1 MQKTGKFS
9 LALVAGLALSA
20 ISARADAGLSSTD
33 LNISALLQV
42 SDASGNP
49 PTNPS
54 TLLFDNRPRPDGS
67 LTPVTAPDGHQVTWG
82 EWAGVQGQG
91 RAGVVCITQGS
102 YVSIRISG
110 LIPNGLYTVWI
121 PIFKAPGFDA
131 ANFPVNVTAAGP
143 LGAQDGTENS
153 FVADQNGVG
162 RIHGVLPPGMLD
174 GPIPGPFDGCLTDEF
189 EFHLHIAYHID
200 QMTHGHLPGPMY
212 TWVLLGLFDFKPP
225 QPAQPFLRNTQS
237 TADLGLFRTF
247 GDSTG
252 AAPTDDGTLLFVR
265 GGNCTNTSTPIL
277 APDGHHV
284 NFGEWNDVAGLAE
297 VKCIPEGT
305 AVSLHVSGLIPNG
318 QYSSWVV
325 VFKAPGFNPDPT
337 LPNPPAANAIT
348 AGPLGLPD
356 GSQNGFVAD
365 ANGNGHILAILP
377 PGPGTLIN
385 IVPFDSCLTD
395 EVEFGVHIA
404 YHIDGATHGPVQGP
418 PCTWAVQRIWEF
430 KP

>member
-1 MQKTGKFS
+1 MKRIGKFS

-33 LNISALLQV
+33 LNLFARLDV
-42 SDASGNP
+42 GDASGNP
-49 PTNPS
+49 ATSPG
-54 TLLFDNRPRPDGS
+54 TLLFNNRPRPDGT
-67 LTPVTAPDGHQVTWG
+67 LAPVTAPDGHQITWG
-82 EWAGVQGQG
+82 EWSAAEGQG

-102 YVSIRISG
+102 YVSVRVSG
-110 LIPNGLYTVWI
+110 LIPNGQYSIWI
-121 PIFKAPGFDA
+121 AVLDA
-131 ANFPVNVTAAGP
+131 HGNSTAVGA
-143 LGAQDGTENS
+143 LGAQDGSENA
-153 FVADQNGVG
+153 FVADSTGLG
-162 RIHGVLPPGMLD
+162 RIHAILPA
-174 GPIPGPFDGCLTDEF
+174 GPLNGPVPGPFDGCLTDEV
-189 EFHLHIAYHID
+189 EFQVHVAYHID
-200 QMTHGHLPGPMY
+200 QMTHGHLPGPPY
-212 TWVLLGLFDFKPP
+212 TWVLLGLFDFKQP

-237 TADLGLFRTF
+237 TPELGLFRTY